1 MTSKIFK
8 ETLKIKRYIFLDK
21 NPDRIEVIS
30 KKNIILS
37 IIESLSYT
45 ILILLVCYALPFTRN
60 NFLSLNIH
68 PLAVMVAIISLRYG
82 IYAGFSSAFI
92 ATLGYL
98 TAYIFSGN
106 DMVLFFLKFQYYKF
120 FIMFLFIAMILGKFQ
135 ANRKENEEIAKR
147 DAEKLEKLL
156 EEEKQKKEELL
167 KINRDLKN
175 QIITSR
181 GGVISFQ
188 NIRRSLNLLTTV
200 EQVLTKSINIIN
212 QFMNCENASIY
223 IVKNQNLNQIIKI
236 GNSSLGKILNLS
248 EVQADR
254 FLMTLEK
261 GETLEFPLDLKGE
274 KPVFIAPIFYGKKII
289 ALLEITK
296 LSYETSKNENFELF
310 KIIMEEINNLLSR
323 IFSENEKNNIH
334 IFEKDTFIT
343 TKKYFEQIL
352 DEVKDRKKYYNQRYF
367 ILEGNNK
374 NKYSSEELQ
383 KRLDE
388 MEKNNLNTDYV
399 TMFDD
404 KIKFLIINGDNVN
417 NRKQSEI
424 VKNILKEETLYE
436 I

>member
-1 MTSKIFK
+1 MANTVMIVVIRQMPILPAPKLSFSKNDILGLTFSFMVTSCASQ
-8 ETLKIKRYIFLDK
+8 
-21 NPDRIEVIS
+21 N
-30 KKNIILS
+30 
-37 IIESLSYT
+37 
-45 ILILLVCYALPFTRN
+45 
-60 NFLSLNIH
+60 
-68 PLAVMVAIISLRYG
+68 
-82 IYAGFSSAFI
+82 
-92 ATLGYL
+92 
-98 TAYIFSGN
+98 
-106 DMVLFFLKFQYYKF
+106 MVLFFLKFQYYKF

-188 NIRRSLNLLTTV
+188 NIRKSLNLLTTV

-261 GETLEFPLDLKGE
+261 GETLEFALDLKGE
-274 KPVFIAPIFYGKKII
+274 KPVFVAPIFYGKKII

-310 KIIMEEINNLLSR
+310 KIIMEEINNSLSR

-334 IFEKDTFIT
+334 NCSNINTC
-343 TKKYFEQIL
+343 IL
-352 DEVKDRKKYYNQRYF
+352 SNNISFCKLEIRK
-367 ILEGNNK
+367 
-374 NKYSSEELQ
+374 
-383 KRLDE
+383 
-388 MEKNNLNTDYV
+388 T
-399 TMFDD
+399 
-404 KIKFLIINGDNVN
+404 
-417 NRKQSEI
+417 
-424 VKNILKEETLYE
+424 
-436 I
+436 

>member
-82 IYAGFSSAFI
+82 IYAGFFSAFI

-98 TAYIFSGN
+98 AAYIFSGN

-135 ANRKENEEIAKR
+135 ANRKEKEEIAKR

-188 NIRRSLNLLTTV
+188 NIRKSLNLLTTA

-261 GETLEFPLDLKGE
+261 GETLEFALDLKGE
-274 KPVFIAPIFYGKKII
+274 KPVFVAPIFYGKKII

-310 KIIMEEINNLLSR
+310 KIIMEEINNSLSR
-323 IFSENEKNNIH
+323 IFSENEKNNILPLL
-334 IFEKDTFIT
+334 F
-343 TKKYFEQIL
+343 
-352 DEVKDRKKYYNQRYF
+352 V
-367 ILEGNNK
+367 
-374 NKYSSEELQ
+374 
-383 KRLDE
+383 
-388 MEKNNLNTDYV
+388 
-399 TMFDD
+399 
-404 KIKFLIINGDNVN
+404 
-417 NRKQSEI
+417 
-424 VKNILKEETLYE
+424 
-436 I
+436 

>member
-1 MTSKIFK
+1 M
-8 ETLKIKRYIFLDK
+8 
-21 NPDRIEVIS
+21 
-30 KKNIILS
+30 
-37 IIESLSYT
+37 
-45 ILILLVCYALPFTRN
+45 
-60 NFLSLNIH
+60 
-68 PLAVMVAIISLRYG
+68 
-82 IYAGFSSAFI
+82 
-92 ATLGYL
+92 
-98 TAYIFSGN
+98 
-106 DMVLFFLKFQYYKF
+106 
-120 FIMFLFIAMILGKFQ
+120 
-135 ANRKENEEIAKR
+135 
-147 DAEKLEKLL
+147 
-156 EEEKQKKEELL
+156 
-167 KINRDLKN
+167 KN

-188 NIRRSLNLLTTV
+188 NIRKSLNLLTTA

-223 IVKNQNLNQIIKI
+223 IVKNQKLNQIIKI

-261 GETLEFPLDLKGE
+261 GETLEFALDLKGE
-274 KPVFIAPIFYGKKII
+274 KPVFVAPIFYGKKII

-310 KIIMEEINNLLSR
+310 KIIMEEINNSLSR

-374 NKYSSEELQ
+374 NNYSSEELQ
-383 KRLDE
+383 RRLDE
-388 MEKNNLNTDYV
+388 MEKDGLNTDYV

-417 NRKQSEI
+417 NKKQSEI